1 MVQTGPKTQG
11 GGRRGGC
18 FNSRYFLGVC
28 CLAVWRVNTYVVE
41 FIAFEIFL
49 GLEGVKEGRR
59 T

>member
-1 MVQTGPKTQG
+1 MVQTGPKIQG

-28 CLAVWRVNTYVVE
+28 WLAVFTVNTWVVE
-41 FIAFEIFL
+41 SVALEIFS
-49 GLEGVKEGRR
+49 GLEGVEKGRR

>member
-11 GGRRGGC
+11 GGRSGGC

-28 CLAVWRVNTYVVE
+28 CLAVCRVNTWVVQ
-41 FIAFEIFL
+41 FIALEISVGL
-49 GLEGVKEGRR
+49 KGLEKGRR